1 MDDLL
6 TLTALSIAA
15 AGFLVGIVVGL
26 TGMGGGALM
35 TPALIFLGVGHTASI
50 VTADLTAAAVYKTGG
65 ALTHA
70 KEGSPNL
77 RLAGW
82 LAGRLAGAPYKPAP
96 AGRLRFAWLFVL
108 ALYGLLLAFD
118 GRYRDFPLGLF
129 ELPCAGYALV
139 AWLDERPRAPAREAL
154 FLAAWPPV
162 LAAVVVALELG
173 ESPVSW
179 LWLALNLLIAV
190 PVFAA
195 WRRARFASAAAG
207 AMLDDPR

>member
-1 MDDLL
+1 MGWGKGR
-6 TLTALSIAA
+6 
-15 AGFLVGIVVGL
+15 GFPRELR
-26 TGMGGGALM
+26 GGA
-35 TPALIFLGVGHTASI
+35 A
-50 VTADLTAAAVYKTGG
+50 
-65 ALTHA
+65 
-70 KEGSPNL
+70 
-77 RLAGW
+77 
-82 LAGRLAGAPYKPAP
+82 AP